1 MAKRKQQTED
11 SNQSGSAIPAIPGAQ
26 AFDGGV
32 GVETTGRFII
42 IFKDGARDDATIKS
56 TLDNVAGLKN
66 ITAATDY
73 KDGAIATEDLAG
85 SEVLH
90 FNNLGITV
98 VSEEDAVQSLSAS
111 VSDTDSPI
119 LSIEPEYLAYPSQT
133 MMSGQPL
140 EYIRGYHDG
149 INDLYKRLTGEEV
162 VSEAQGQ
169 LSATFQDTAQFT
181 WGLQA
186 TKVSTSKFSGRG
198 IKIAVLDTGLD
209 LNHPDFFG
217 RSITSRSFVA
227 GINTAQD
234 IHGHGT
240 HCIGTACGPKQP
252 ATGVRRYGIAFESQ
266 IFAGKVFNNAPNP
279 GAATGD
285 IIAGIEWAISNG
297 CRIVSLSLGIG
308 INQKIDQYEVPMR
321 RALDLGTLII
331 AAAGN
336 NARRPMNPGFVE
348 PPANADAAMAVAAID
363 NQLRI
368 ASFSAR
374 SSSVTG
380 VGGIVNIAG
389 PGVEVFSSV
398 PVARGRHAFLNGT
411 SMATPHVAGI
421 AALWT
426 EATGESGIALWN
438 RLQQSVLPL
447 NIPSSDVGA
456 GFVQAPQ

>member
-11 SNQSGSAIPAIPGAQ
+11 SNESNSAIPAIPGAEI
-26 AFDGGV
+26 FGSGT

-56 TLDNVAGLKN
+56 TLNSVAGLKN
-66 ITAATDY
+66 ITASTDY
-73 KDGAIATEDLAG
+73 KDGAISAEDLADG
-85 SEVLH
+85 KVLH
-90 FNNLGITV
+90 FNNLGIAV
-98 VSEEDAVQSLSAS
+98 VAEEDAVQSLAAS
-111 VSDTDSPI
+111 VSDVNSPI
-119 LSIEPEYLAYPSQT
+119 LSIEPEYLAYHSQT
-133 MMSGQPL
+133 TMTGQPL

-149 INDLYKRLTGEEV
+149 VNDLYKRLVGEGA
-162 VSEAQGQ
+162 VSEAQAQ
-169 LSATFQDTAQFT
+169 LSAAFQDTPQFT

-198 IKIAVLDTGLD
+198 VKIAVLDTGLD
-209 LNHPDFFG
+209 LNHPDFLG
-217 RSITSRSFVA
+217 RSITSQSFVA
-227 GINTAQD
+227 NIPTAQD

-266 IFAGKVFNNAPNP
+266 IFAGKVFNNAPKP
-279 GAATGD
+279 SAATGD
-285 IIAGIEWAISNG
+285 VIAGIEWAVSNG
-297 CRIVSLSLGIG
+297 CRIVSLSLGVK
-308 INQKIDQYEVPMR
+308 INQKIDQYEEPIR
-321 RALDLGTLII
+321 RALNLGTLVV

-336 NARRPMNPGFVE
+336 NAVRPVNPGFVE
-348 PPANADAAMAVAAID
+348 PPANADAAMAVAALD

-368 ASFSAR
+368 AGFSAR

-380 VGGIVNIAG
+380 VGGIVNIAA
-389 PGVEVFSSV
+389 PGVAVFSSV
-398 PVARGRHAFLNGT
+398 PVAQGRHNSFEGT

-421 AALWT
+421 AALWA
-426 EATGESGIALWN
+426 EATGESGTALWN

-447 NIPSSDVGA
+447 NIPSLDVGA